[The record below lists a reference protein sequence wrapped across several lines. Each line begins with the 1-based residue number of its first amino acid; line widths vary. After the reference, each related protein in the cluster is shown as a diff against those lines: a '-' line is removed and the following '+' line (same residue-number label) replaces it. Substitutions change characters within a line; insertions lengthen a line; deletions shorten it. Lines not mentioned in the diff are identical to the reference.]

1 MTPEQVE
8 LLRSVSLLLP
18 GTKLARVEPMERNSM
33 RITDRDGDLF
43 LQRCHPTGR
52 WSCCPS
58 TNPPKISLPQERR
71 NHHAAM

>member
-33 RITDRDGDLF
+33 RITDRDLF
-43 LQRCHPTGR
+43 YATLSSDRTVELLHIDEP
-52 WSCCPS
+52 
-58 TNPPKISLPQERR
+58 
-71 NHHAAM
+71 A

>member
-8 LLRSVSLLLP
+8 LLRIVSLLLP

-43 LQRCHPTGR
+43 FATLSSDGTVEL
-52 WSCCPS
+52 
-58 TNPPKISLPQERR
+58 LPIDEP
-71 NHHAAM
+71 A